1 MKGLTSLVLFLFLAS
16 GSAIATDAPEPAT
29 TAVPLPP
36 APVQGS
42 AASTTSAQD
51 ASAELAALRTEN
63 EKLRTENE
71 TLKIAVRGQL
81 KTITALNKQI
91 TDLKASNAAAP
102 ARSEATAGPND
113 EIRKAIA
120 EHRLIKGMT
129 LADVKSALSFNPIQT
144 QNSSDGVSIWKASI
158 WDNFPDNHIRVGLGG
173 TEYTIYIR
181 DGVISSWDSVRF
193 FYGPDGR
200 THNQQ

>member
-42 AASTTSAQD
+42 AASTTGAQD